1 MKMSARMLL
10 VMGLLALTVLTR
22 AQDYVLAKTGNN
34 VEVTGSSSLH
44 NWKMELTAYNSGF
57 NLVKDGN
64 SVKNINNINFSCRVK
79 DLKSESN
86 LMDRKA
92 YDALKADK
100 SPDIKFTGTSV
111 TDLVTNNQKFTG
123 KVKGNL
129 TLAGQT
135 KEVVMPFSGTINN
148 NSVSIQATTSMLMSE
163 YGITPPTAMMGT
175 LKTGD
180 KISVNFSLQYIQNSQ
195 IIGQANK

>member
-1 MKMSARMLL
+1 MKISARMLL
-10 VMGLLALTVLTR
+10 VLALLALSSIIR
-22 AQDYVLAKTGNN
+22 AQDYMLSKAGSN

-44 NWKMELTAYNSGF
+44 NWKMDVTAYNSEF
-57 NLVKDGN
+57 NLIREG
-64 SVKNINNINFSCRVK
+64 SAIKNINNIYFSCRVK

-92 YDALKADK
+92 YDALKADN
-100 SPDIKFTGTSV
+100 SPEIKFSGTSV
-111 TDLVTNNQKFTG
+111 TNLVTDNQKFSG

-129 TLAGQT
+129 SLAGKT
-135 KEVVMPFSGTINN
+135 KQVEIPFNGTINNN

-180 KISVNFSLQYIQNSQ
+180 KISVNFSLQYVQ
-195 IIGQANK
+195 K

>member
-10 VMGLLALTVLTR
+10 VLGLLALTTLTR
-22 AQDYVLAKTGNN
+22 AQDYVLSKTGSN

-44 NWKMELTAYNSGF
+44 NWKMDLTAYTSGF
-57 NLVKDGN
+57 NLVKEGN
-64 SVKNINNINFSCRVK
+64 AVKNISNVNFSCKVK

-100 SPDIKFTGTSV
+100 SPEIKFIGTSV
-111 TDLVTNNQKFTG
+111 SDLVTNNQKFTG

-135 KEVVMPFSGTINN
+135 REVVMPFSGTISSN
-148 NSVSIQATTSMLMSE
+148 NSISIQATASMLMSE
-163 YGITPPTAMMGT
+163 YGITPPTAIMGT

-180 KISVNFSLQYIQNSQ
+180 KISVNFSLEYVQ
-195 IIGQANK
+195 K